1 VPSSFLFN
9 APGTRIEGAVPLVSM
24 TIPTTEDI
32 ALRQSREAATPRT
45 SVFSRCN
52 LPPWVIASVRFQEE
66 PQPLEIDGVRTADKW
81 LFERLADIA
90 DADER
95 GRMFHDYV
103 SVKFRLHEWEQYGAA
118 AGASLRSSYLQ
129 FLHGWSADSN
139 GREGAVLK
147 GWVES
152 RFGLRATFHRGKLA
166 VDPAAREHY
175 WYDRMH
181 GAERTMGLAMQFDLL
196 HTFCQ
201 EELRRRHGPD
211 ARWVTL
217 YRGTHDP
224 DEYEITPDTSA
235 SPPSPENL
243 ITSQYGEEKLIRLN
257 CLSSFTSDKEVAWE
271 FGSRVWE
278 VRVPL
283 AKVFFFS
290 GLLQHWLLGGE
301 SEWLVLGGEYRVRQ
315 LRW

>member
-1 VPSSFLFN
+1 MT
-9 APGTRIEGAVPLVSM
+9 APA
-24 TIPTTEDI
+24 TEDI
-32 ALRQSREAATPRT
+32 VLQQSREAATPRA
-45 SVFSRCN
+45 SAFNRCN
-52 LPPWVIASVRFQEE
+52 LPPWVIASIEFQEQ
-66 PQPLEIDGVRTADKW
+66 PQVLEIDGVRAADRR
-81 LFERLADIA
+81 LFERLASIA
-90 DADER
+90 DAGER
-95 GRMFHDYV
+95 GRTFHDYV
-103 SVKFRLHEWEQYGAA
+103 SVKFRLHEWEQYSET

-152 RFGLRATFHRGKLA
+152 RFGLRATFHRGRLA
-166 VDPAAREHY
+166 VDATAREHY
-175 WYDRMH
+175 WYDRMR

-196 HTFCQ
+196 YTFCQ

-224 DEYEITPDTSA
+224 DEYEITPEVPA
-235 SPPSPENL
+235 SEVPAQAAVTAASSL
-243 ITSQYGEEKLIRLN
+243 SGSSGISQYGEEKLVRLN
-257 CLSSFTSDKEVAWE
+257 CLSSFTSDPEVAWE

-301 SEWLVLGGEYRVRQ
+301 SEWLVLGGEYRVRCM
-315 LRW
+315 RW

>member
-1 VPSSFLFN
+1 MTVT
-9 APGTRIEGAVPLVSM
+9 APA
-24 TIPTTEDI
+24 TEDI
-32 ALRQSREAATPRT
+32 ALRQSREAATPQM
-45 SVFSRCN
+45 SAFSRCN
-52 LPPWVIASVRFQEE
+52 LPPWVIASVEFQEQ
-66 PQPLEIDGVRTADKW
+66 PQPLEIGGVRVADRR

-95 GRMFHDYV
+95 GRTFHDYL

-118 AGASLRSSYLQ
+118 AGESLRSSYLQ

-152 RFGLRATFHRGKLA
+152 RFGLRATFHRGRLA
-166 VDPAAREHY
+166 VDAAAREHF
-175 WYDRMH
+175 WYDRMR

-201 EELRRRHGPD
+201 EELRRRHGAD

-217 YRGTHDP
+217 YRGTHDS
-224 DEYEITPDTSA
+224 DEYEITPDAPAPAPPLAA
-235 SPPSPENL
+235 SPDVSPEN
-243 ITSQYGEEKLIRLN
+243 SGESRYGEEKLVRLN

-271 FGSRVWE
+271 FGSQVWE

-301 SEWLVLGGEYRVRQ
+301 SEWLVLGGEYRVRR